1 MGLSNR
7 GREMI
12 AKDCWLEIT
21 LAVSPELVE
30 SCSAALLEETGRGTY
45 QLDPPEEIGLPLI
58 RGFLDRDEFF
68 RSRLV
73 RLKKRV
79 ETLFT
84 FFPELP
90 APLWELKLIPAENWQ
105 ENWKRHFKPFRVCS
119 GLVVC
124 PTWEDFE
131 AREGEAI
138 LRLDPGQ
145 AFGTGG
151 HVTTRLCLRSMEKLR
166 GRRDSGEDPFE
177 RVLDVGT
184 GTGILALVAAFF
196 RARSVLAIDLD
207 PLAVESARHHVVLND
222 LTALI
227 RVEEGGPET
236 LSGTFTLIL
245 ANLTRD
251 DLLPLA
257 GVLKRLLAPGGLLI
271 LSGFL
276 ETQSR
281 EVIRTYMR
289 QKLVFQEQ
297 ALDGEWACA
306 LLRKGSD

>member
-1 MGLSNR
+1 M
-7 GREMI
+7 E
-12 AKDCWLEIT
+12 KDCWLEIT
-21 LAVSPELVE
+21 LAVSPELAE
-30 SCSAALLEETGRGTY
+30 SCSAVLLEETGRGSY
-45 QLDPPEEIGLPLI
+45 QLDPAEETGLSLI
-58 RGFLDRDEFF
+58 RGFLDRDEAF

-79 ETLFT
+79 ESLFS

-90 APLWELKLIPAENWQ
+90 VPLWELKLIPAENWQ
-105 ENWKRHFKPFRVCS
+105 ENWKRNFKPIRVCP

-124 PTWEDFE
+124 PTWEE
-131 AREGEAI
+131 YKAEEGEEI
-138 LRLDPGQ
+138 IRLDPGQ

-151 HVTTRLCLRSMEKLR
+151 HATTRLCLRGLETLR

-196 RARSVLAIDLD
+196 GARSVWAIDLD
-207 PLAVESARHHVVLND
+207 PLAVESARRHVELND
-222 LTALI
+222 RTALI

-257 GVLKRLLAPGGLLI
+257 GVFKSLLAPGGLLI

-281 EVIRTYMR
+281 EVIRTYGR

-306 LLRKGSD
+306 LLRKNPV

>member
-1 MGLSNR
+1 MTP
-7 GREMI
+7 
-12 AKDCWLEIT
+12 KDCWLEIT
-21 LAVSPELVE
+21 LAVAPELAE

-45 QLDPPEEIGLPLI
+45 ELDPREESGLPLI
-58 RGFLDRDEFF
+58 RGFLDRDEAF

-79 ETLFT
+79 KALFSY
-84 FFPELP
+84 FPELP
-90 APLWELKLIPAENWQ
+90 TPLWELKMIPAENWQ
-105 ENWKRHFKPFRVCS
+105 ENWKRNFKPFRVCA

-124 PTWEDFE
+124 PTWETFQAE
-131 AREGEAI
+131 AGDEI

-151 HVTTRLCLRSMEKLR
+151 HATTRLCLQGMETLRSRKFYE
-166 GRRDSGEDPFE
+166 GDPFE

-196 RARSVLAIDLD
+196 GARSVLAIDLD
-207 PLAVESARHHVVLND
+207 PLAVESARRHVELND
-222 LTALI
+222 RTALI

-236 LSGTFTLIL
+236 VSGTFTLIL

-251 DLLPLA
+251 DLLPRA
-257 GVLKRLLAPGGLLI
+257 GVLQRLLAPGGFLI

-276 ETQSR
+276 ETQAR
-281 EVIRTYMR
+281 EVVRAYAR
-289 QKLVFQEQ
+289 QRLVFQGQ
-297 ALDGEWACA
+297 ALDGEWASA
-306 LLRKGSD
+306 LLQKGLD